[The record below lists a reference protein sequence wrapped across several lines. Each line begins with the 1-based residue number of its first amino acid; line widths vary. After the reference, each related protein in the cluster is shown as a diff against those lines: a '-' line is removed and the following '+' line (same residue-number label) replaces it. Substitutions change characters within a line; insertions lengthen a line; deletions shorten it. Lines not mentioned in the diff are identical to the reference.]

1 MLMSQPAPPAFPL
14 TPLPYILDL
23 TCPIQLPT
31 NAKAATTPWPFA
43 VAGPSAAPDET
54 LQSYVTR
61 RYYEA
66 VYLGEM
72 LAPLAGLVADLQRAA
87 ANDGFASVAQGLIV
101 PLMATEERHR
111 RTLAPVVSAFLSS
124 GNTLAG
130 KARIDTAI
138 IAAALEKMERGV
150 LEAGVGLRTNSRVV
164 VDGVR
169 GLAQRTLSQEFEMRE
184 VMLQLILLLMYRA
197 ARPESMEPKKKRK
210 KESLSPTEDTGAALV
225 HLTDRISVWL
235 AMSELDIEGG
245 KGKSRADNG
254 PASAV
259 TAFWAVL
266 TTFLPREAAFLTA
279 FHIKVFGKEIPPE
292 LVPQKKRRKPEVT
305 HRLARRSSLSST
317 ASRPI
322 SVAMG
327 RSSSR
332 ASAASPQRSLLDL
345 EPEPKRARQF
355 QARPVPKLKRANSM
369 ATRREVKAPEP
380 VRDTNGGLMGRS
392 LARSQSSMPALS
404 RALSRTTSQSQSQ
417 SQARNLAKTQS
428 ETFVSATP
436 VKANPFRRA
445 VHHPTPIREEPSS
458 AERSVRSYVAETPI
472 ANRID
477 RSPYVGETP
486 RAPALVAE
494 TPVARRHGPALVAE
508 TPYAPR
514 ISTIAETPGGDS
526 EDDLAGLMVPTD
538 DEESD

>member
-1 MLMSQPAPPAFPL
+1 MLMSPPPPLAPPAPPAFPL
-14 TPLPYILDL
+14 APLPFLLDL

-87 ANDGFASVAQGLIV
+87 VNDGFASVAQGLIV

-111 RTLAPVVSAFLSS
+111 RTLAPVVSALLSS

-130 KARIDTAI
+130 KARIDTAV
-138 IAAALEKMERGV
+138 IAAALENMERGV
-150 LEAGVGLRTNSRVV
+150 LEAGVGLRANSRVV
-164 VDGVR
+164 VDGAR

-197 ARPESMEPKKKRK
+197 ARPESMEPKQKRK
-210 KESLSPTEDTGAALV
+210 KESLSPTEDTDAALV

-245 KGKSRADNG
+245 KGKARADSG

-259 TAFWAVL
+259 MAFWAVL

-305 HRLARRSSLSST
+305 HRLPRRSSLSST
-317 ASRPI
+317 ASGPT
-322 SVAMG
+322 SMAMG

-332 ASAASPQRSLLDL
+332 TSAASPQRSLLDLDL

-355 QARPVPKLKRANSM
+355 QARPLPKLKRANSM
-369 ATRREVKAPEP
+369 ATRREAKAPEP

-404 RALSRTTSQSQSQ
+404 RALSREPLRDFRFSHAGQGQPVPP
-417 SQARNLAKTQS
+417 RG
-428 ETFVSATP
+428 TP
-436 VKANPFRRA
+436 P
-445 VHHPTPIREEPSS
+445 PTPIREEPSS